1 MAKVTIT
8 EGNIY
13 PVDSTYAATDGSYE
27 LFRITDEGGKNKI
40 GCFLNDRY
48 KGQNIAK
55 GDTVKIMKI
64 TQVQVGWRKAKKWNK
79 ETGKYDKEEWEKE
92 VSLGV
97 DAMKVNSGID
107 DLPEFTD
114 ADVPFDVN
122 TPWDENELP
131 L

>member
-1 MAKVTIT
+1 MARLTIT
-8 EGNIY
+8 EGNNYVVESAYI
-13 PVDSTYAATDGSYE
+13 PPDGSYE
-27 LFRITDEGGKNKI
+27 LFRVADDGNKNKI

-48 KGQNIAK
+48 KGQNIVK

-64 TQVQVGWRKAKKWNK
+64 TQVQVGWRKEKMWNK
-79 ETGKYDKEEWEKE
+79 ETRKYDREEWVKD
-92 VSLGV
+92 VSIGV
-97 DAMKVNSGID
+97 DAMKVTSGID